1 MYEGRNMNNMSRNKK
16 ELSPKQR
23 EEVLSALKTRFA
35 KNMNRHRG
43 LEWADVQAKLEA
55 NADKLWSL
63 NEMERTGGEPDVVGH
78 DKKTGE
84 YIFYD
89 CAAESPK
96 NRRSACYDREALDS
110 RKENKP
116 KNNAI
121 GMAAAMGVELL
132 TEEQYR
138 ELQKLGEFDTKTSSW
153 VKTPSEIRKLGGAL
167 FCDRRYD
174 TVFVYHNG
182 AESYYAARGFRGWLR
197 V

>member
-1 MYEGRNMNNMSRNKK
+1 MTTIS
-16 ELSPKQR
+16 LSKKQR
-23 EEVLSALKTRFA
+23 EDLLKTLKARFEQ
-35 KNMNRHRG
+35 NMGRHK
-43 LEWADVQAKLEA
+43 DVQWPNLQARLEG
-55 NADKLWSL
+55 NPEKLWSL
-63 NEMERTGGEPDVVGH
+63 NEMERTGGEPDVVSH

-96 NRRSACYDREALDS
+96 DRRSLCYDRAALDA

-116 KNNAI
+116 KGNALEMAEAI
-121 GMAAAMGVELL
+121 GIELL

-138 ELQKLGEFDTKTSSW
+138 ELQRLGNFDSKTSSW
-153 VKTPSEIRKLGGAL
+153 VKTPAAVRKLGGAL

-182 AESYYAARGFRGWLR
+182 AESYYAARGFRGWLKI
-197 V
+197 